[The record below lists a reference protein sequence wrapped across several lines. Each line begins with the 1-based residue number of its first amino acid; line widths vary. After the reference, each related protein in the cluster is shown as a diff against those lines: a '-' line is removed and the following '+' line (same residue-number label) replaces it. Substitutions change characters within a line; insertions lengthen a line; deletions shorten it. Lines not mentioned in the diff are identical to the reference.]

1 MDMVRPDRQ
10 TLAAH
15 VARELS
21 RMVLDGKFVPGER
34 LPSHKELA
42 DSFGVSVATIREAIT
57 SLVRG
62 GVVEAKAGSG
72 TYVCVRGAEPEV
84 MAFWFGL
91 PTTDAEIAELV
102 EARCIIDAGLAR
114 LAAERRTSADL
125 DRLRDLLEQ
134 LRRAVGDLDAF
145 VEAELAFHVAI
156 AETAR
161 NRPMLRSMQAM
172 LALLRSS
179 IRFSLQ
185 RGEEHMLWTVETK
198 ERLVDAIES
207 QRSEEAAVEVDLL
220 MAKVL
225 GEGHLLQTPALH

>member
-1 MDMVRPDRQ
+1 M
-10 TLAAH
+10 
-15 VARELS
+15 
-21 RMVLDGKFVPGER
+21 
-34 LPSHKELA
+34 
-42 DSFGVSVATIREAIT
+42 
-57 SLVRG
+57 
-62 GVVEAKAGSG
+62 EAKAGSG
-72 TYVCVRGAEPEV
+72 TYVRVGGAEPEV

-91 PTTDAEIAELV
+91 PTTDDEVAELV

-207 QRSEEAAVEVDLL
+207 QRPEEAAVEVDLM